1 MATDVKKIVEQSKK
15 FWTELA
21 PRKRVVLVGAAVG
34 TLLLVAFL
42 ATRTAPDNYTMLYAG
57 LAPEDA
63 GEIASELRAQK
74 INYRIDNG
82 GTGISV
88 PEDKVAELRIN
99 LAQKGIPKGG
109 GVGFEVFDKQSFGA
123 TSFVEQMN
131 YRRALQG
138 ELQRSIASLNAV
150 EAARVHLAMPE
161 KSLYRNEEEP
171 PTASVLL
178 KLRRG
183 RTLSNP
189 EVRGIV
195 HLVASSIEGLQPE
208 RVTVV
213 DDSGR
218 VLSSGDESG
227 DGGTRQHELEQ
238 SLARRVESMLTPLV
252 GEGHLEVS
260 VTAEL
265 DQSQTERTE
274 EAYDKD
280 SLALRSESR
289 TLDGSEAGIAGAM
302 AGGVAGARGNLP
314 GAPAPTTGTPANG
327 SNGLT
332 HLSET
337 KNYEVSKVVSRTIGP
352 KEKVKRLHVAVLVDG
367 ITTGVGK
374 KKTTVARDAKEL
386 AQIES
391 LAREAAGIE
400 NERGDKIEVHS
411 VPFAAAAAFADEAE
425 PRSAWPVSRPI
436 TLGALAG
443 LFALACVITFLMMRR
458 ARKKRAA
465 VSLVPGLPGLPLRVG
480 DLESSLPGAAG
491 ELGAAGGGSL
501 ELPGGRS
508 PRDRVIEAAK
518 SDTAR
523 AARVLSAWLSEPAP
537 EVAAPG
543 GAK

>member
-1 MATDVKKIVEQSKK
+1 MATDVKTIAEQSKR
-15 FWTELA
+15 FWSNLPA
-21 PRKRVVLVGAAVG
+21 RKRVILVAAVLG
-34 TLLLVAFL
+34 TLLLVGL
-42 ATRTAPDNYTMLYAG
+42 AVTHTTPENYTMLYAG
-57 LAPEDA
+57 LSAEDA
-63 GEIASELRAQK
+63 GEIASELRTQK
-74 INYRIDNG
+74 VPYKLDNG
-82 GTGISV
+82 GTSISV
-88 PEDKVAELRIN
+88 PEARVPELRIS

-138 ELQRSIASLNAV
+138 ELQRSIGSLDAV

-161 KSLYRNEEEP
+161 RSLYRNEDQP

-183 RTLSNP
+183 RTLSAP

-195 HLVASSIEGLQPE
+195 HLVSSSIPGLSPE

-213 DDSGR
+213 DESGR
-218 VLSSGDESG
+218 VLSSGDEGG
-227 DGGTRQHELEQ
+227 DGGTRQHELEAA
-238 SLARRVESMLTPLV
+238 LARRVETMLTPMV

-289 TLDGSEAGIAGAM
+289 TLEGSEAGVAGAG
-302 AGGVAGARGNLP
+302 AGGIAGARGNLP
-314 GAPAPTTGTPANG
+314 GAPAPTTGTPG
-327 SNGLT
+327 TGTQGLT
-332 HLSET
+332 RLSET

-352 KEKVKRLHVAVLVDG
+352 REKVKRLHVAVLVDG
-367 ITTGVGK
+367 VAKGEGK
-374 KKTTVARDAKEL
+374 ARTVVPREAKEL

-411 VPFAAAAAFADEAE
+411 VPFAAASAFADEADVAAK
-425 PRSAWPVSRPI
+425 SAWPVSKPI
-436 TLGALAG
+436 ALGAAAGALA
-443 LFALACVITFLMMRR
+443 LLILVAFLLLRR
-458 ARKKRAA
+458 GRKKSANVA
-465 VSLVPGLPGLPLRVG
+465 LVAGLPVRVG
-480 DLESSLPGAAG
+480 ELEAQLPGAAG
-491 ELGAAGGGSL
+491 ANGAL
-501 ELPGGRS
+501 ELPAGARA
-508 PRDRVIEAAK
+508 PRERVIEAART
-518 SDTAR
+518 DAAR
-523 AARVLSAWLSEPAP
+523 AARVLSAWLSEPVP
-537 EVAAPG
+537 SEPG
-543 GAK
+543 GSK